1 MTAFFTFEQLFY
13 IYIGASAVFIAGGV
27 SIFLIRRFKK
37 RRELLSSLEFA
48 LYEITL
54 PRETDSKKEQASFK
68 DLVSRMEQF
77 YVGMSAVIEK
87 RWFAPSS
94 FALELALPTVG
105 EEAIFYVAV
114 PRNRSRLFEKN
125 LQSLYPSAKAEEKK
139 EDYNIFNP
147 LGASAAAFL
156 TLAENPVLPIRTY
169 QRLDADPLE
178 VIANAF
184 SKLKKEGEGV
194 AVQIIL
200 SHGPKNFKSLLKN
213 SVKAVRE
220 GKKIKSSKSGFGES
234 LMFLI
239 TGGSGEKSK
248 KESITVDEE
257 TLKLLEEKT
266 SFPALNANIRIVASA
281 TTSEEAE
288 SIVHELGSAFRQFEE
303 PGGNSFELKPVSR
316 RNLDDFIY
324 RFSFRIFDK
333 KRAVT
338 LNTRELTSIY
348 HFPTGTAIAPSLKFL
363 RAKDAPAPAG
373 LPADGI
379 ILGENIYRGQSLTIK
394 LSRDDRR
401 RHLYI
406 IGQTGTGKTT
416 LLQNMIKQDIESGEG
431 LCVIDPH
438 GDMIETVLGYI
449 PKNRADD
456 VVYFDPAETSRP
468 MGFNFL
474 EYDPAYP
481 EQKTFIVNELLE
493 IFRKLYADVP
503 EALGPI
509 FETYF
514 RNSTLLVMEDPLSGN
529 TLLEISRVMSDAEF
543 RKLKLSRSKNPV
555 INSFWKDV
563 AEKAGGEAAL
573 ANMVPYITSKF
584 DTFLTNEFMRPI
596 LLQEQSSLKF
606 REIIDGGKILLVN
619 LSKGR
624 VGETNAS
631 LLGLIIVG
639 KLMMA
644 AFSRINILEEKR
656 RDFYL
661 YLDEFQNVTTPSI
674 ATILS
679 EARKYRL
686 DLIIAHQFIGQ
697 LSDPI
702 RLAVFGNVGSIASFR
717 IGADDAEFVQKQFE
731 PVFGTQDLMN
741 IENFN
746 AYLKLLVRGQ
756 TTKPFNIRVLAPQKS
771 DTESAALIKNLSLQ
785 KYGRPR
791 NEVEEEINRRY
802 QKQQ

>member
-1 MTAFFTFEQLFY
+1 MSEFFTFERLFY
-13 IYIGASAVFIAGGV
+13 LYIAISAFFIIGGIA
-27 SIFLIRRFKK
+27 IFLIRRFKK
-37 RRELLSSLEFA
+37 RRELLSSLEFV

-54 PRETDSKKEQASFK
+54 PREGDSKKEPPSFK
-68 DLVSRMEQF
+68 ELVARMEQF
-77 YVGMSAVIEK
+77 YVGMSAVAEK
-87 RWFAPSS
+87 RWFSPSS
-94 FALELALPTVG
+94 FALEIALPSVG
-105 EEAIFYVAV
+105 EEAVFYAAV
-114 PRNRSRLFEKN
+114 PKNRARLFEKN

-147 LGASAAAFL
+147 TGGHAAAFL
-156 TLAENPVLPIRTY
+156 TLAENTALPIRTY
-169 QRLDADPLE
+169 QRLDSDPLE

-184 SKLKKEGEGV
+184 SKLKKEGEGA

-200 SHGPKNFKSLLKN
+200 SHSPKKFKNILKN
-213 SVKAVRE
+213 SLKAVRE
-220 GKKIKSSKSGFGES
+220 GKKIKSSKSGFKEFM
-234 LMFLI
+234 MFLI
-239 TGGSGEKSK
+239 TGNSGEGTK
-248 KESITVDEE
+248 KEGVKIDEE
-257 TLKLLEEKT
+257 TLKLVEEKA
-266 SFPALNANIRIVASA
+266 SFPSLFANIRLVASA
-281 TTSEEAE
+281 STQEEAE
-288 SIVHELGSAFRQFEE
+288 IILGELASSFKQFEE
-303 PGGNSFELKPVSR
+303 PRGNNFELNPVGR
-316 RNLDDFIY
+316 RGLDDFIY
-324 RFSFRIFDK
+324 KFSFRIFDK
-333 KRAVT
+333 RRALI

-348 HFPTGTAIAPSLKFL
+348 HFPTGTAVAHGVKFL

-373 LPADGI
+373 LSAEGI
-379 ILGENIYRGQSLTIK
+379 TLGENIYRGQNLEIK

-416 LLQNMIKQDIESGEG
+416 MLANMIKQDIESGEG
-431 LCVIDPH
+431 VCVIDPH
-438 GDMIETVLGYI
+438 GDMVETILGYI
-449 PKNRADD
+449 PKNRYED
-456 VVYFDPAETSRP
+456 VIYFDPAETSRP

-474 EYDPAYP
+474 EYDTAYP

-514 RNSTLLVMEDPLSGN
+514 RNSTLLVMEDPSSGN
-529 TLLEISRVMSDAEF
+529 TLLEIERVMADAEF

-555 INSFWKDV
+555 INAFWKDV
-563 AEKAGGEAAL
+563 AEKAGGEASL

-584 DTFLTNEFMRPI
+584 DAFLTNEYMRPI
-596 LLQEQSSLKF
+596 LLQEHSSLKF
-606 REIIDGGKILLVN
+606 REIIDGGKIFLVN

-644 AFSRINILEEKR
+644 AFSRINVPEEKR

-686 DLIIAHQFIGQ
+686 DLIVAHQFIGQ

-702 RLAVFGNVGSIASFR
+702 RLAVFGNVGSLASFR
-717 IGADDAEFVQKQFE
+717 IGADDAEFIQKQFD
-731 PVFGTQDLMN
+731 PVFSAQDLMN

-746 AYLKLLVRGQ
+746 AYLKILIRGQ
-756 TTKPFNIRVLAPQKS
+756 TSKPFNIKIFSPQKG
-771 DTESAALIKNLSLQ
+771 DTASASLIKNLSLQ

-791 NEVEEEINRRY
+791 AEVEEEINRRY
-802 QKQQ
+802 QK